1 MTISQ
6 ELIEQTKQRKQDI
19 KFIHLKKEDIMC
31 EFTRYTTLDGL
42 TFNGKNHLWAGIE
55 TTHVF
60 DDEEHGVSGFDY
72 QDRHFKFDGISVAY
86 TEDNNGD
93 LAICFVLKSP
103 KDQYKK
109 RAGNNL
115 TGVALIKYL
124 ETAPVNELSVFEPY
138 EYVTFVKTIPITD
151 LVNEDEFA
159 MPYGYL
165 QKIGVSALR
174 NAHVMRRVKEEIQ
187 HFLARYVQHQK
198 RYTWINIH
206 Q

>member
-6 ELIEQTKQRKQDI
+6 ELIEQTKQQKQDI
-19 KFIHLKKEDIMC
+19 KFIHIKKENLLCD
-31 EFTRYTTLDGL
+31 YTQHVTLDGL
-42 TFNGKNHLWAGIE
+42 TFNGKNHLWAGIS
-55 TTHVF
+55 TTKSNEDGYF
-60 DDEEHGVSGFDY
+60 IDY

-103 KDQYKK
+103 KDQYNK
-109 RAGNNL
+109 RIGNNM
-115 TGVALIKYL
+115 TSVALIKYL

-138 EYVTFVKTIPITD
+138 EYVTFVKTISITN
-151 LVNEDEFA
+151 LVNEDEFE

-165 QKIGVSALR
+165 QKVGVSALR
-174 NAHVMRRVKEEIQ
+174 NAYVMQRVKEEIEQ
-187 HFLARYVQHQK
+187 FLIRYVQHQK
-198 RYTWINIH
+198 RYTWINEH